1 MLSNRNK
8 VSISFSFLDIR
19 VKQIALAVTVRR
31 TQYVPPRNKKPIA
44 LHDQIMSISILRYPF
59 LDVGTGRLKTERR
72 KDLNPTLY
80 YQPQENFPMY
90 YYLFLISSYQAS
102 KEPIQF

>member
-31 TQYVPPRNKKPIA
+31 TQYSGTPRNKKPIA

-59 LDVGTGRLKTERR
+59 LDVGTGRLKTERTGR
-72 KDLNPTLY
+72 
-80 YQPQENFPMY
+80 
-90 YYLFLISSYQAS
+90 I
-102 KEPIQF
+102 